1 MNMLTNIHYPANI
14 AIAIAIA
21 IAAFP
26 ANSDAAA
33 KKTTS
38 PASVKLKSAKQ
49 VPSPGDHQLVAKK
62 AAAKLTPTQKAKMLT
77 LLNEGNVRDLVA
89 IRGIGKSRA
98 AALAKARPF
107 KSVDQLA
114 NVKGVGEAV
123 YTDLLSHAKSLTA
136 RRSTRKPAKNST
148 PGKAS
153 ATSASKSK
161 SSKSKGN

>member
-1 MNMLTNIHYPANI
+1 MNILTSLHSTASI

-21 IAAFP
+21 GFP

-49 VPSPGDHQLVAKK
+49 APSPDDHQLAAKK
-62 AAAKLTPTQKAKMLT
+62 AAAKLTPPQKAKMLT
-77 LLNEGNVRDLVA
+77 LLNEGNVSDLVA

-114 NVKGVGEAV
+114 NVKGVGEV
-123 YTDLLSHAKSLTA
+123 LYTDLLSHAKSLTI
-136 RRSTRKPAKNST
+136 RRSARQPAKDST
-148 PGKAS
+148 PGKSS
-153 ATSASKSK
+153 AAAASKRK
-161 SSKSKGN
+161 SSKSKGK